1 MAGSIVSKK
10 TLDRLRE
17 TFKRYGQEV
26 LGDPDIT
33 VDFFATD
40 YEGSVGV
47 LLTSPRFQNMQ
58 YSERQDS
65 VWDYLLNNPQ
75 VNKDDMFVISRISM
89 EPEAVEFIGALES

>member
-1 MAGSIVSKK
+1 MAGTIVSKK
-10 TLDRLRE
+10 ILDRLRE
-17 TFKRYGQEV
+17 VFKRYGNEV

-33 VDFFATD
+33 VDFFSTD

-47 LLTSPRFQNMQ
+47 LLTSPRFQNML

-89 EPEAVEFIGALES
+89 EPEAVEFV